1 VGRGGS
7 RGREGPRDPDARAS
21 GGADAPGGR
30 RGPRNPDARGGR
42 RRGRDPD
49 APRPDSWLLRHPR
62 EILLV
67 AGIVLAA
74 LAVIGTGVDKRLDPT
89 TLDVPGSASARA
101 DAMLE
106 EHFGPSAPFAILL
119 RGPAEALEEQG
130 PDVVRALRADP
141 GVSTLSPWDKG
152 SVEGLRPSPE
162 KALILADFHVS
173 TKTAVNE
180 VVPHLDQLLE
190 EKVTAP
196 VSATQTGYATLSRA
210 LQQESIDASE
220 HGELIALPILLVVL
234 LLVFRSP
241 IAAAIPLGFGAITV
255 LASRG
260 ILYFFTSWFSIDA
273 FALTVCTMIGL
284 ALGVDYALLM
294 VSRFREELETGA
306 APLEAARRTRRHA
319 GRTVAFAGSTL
330 LLSMLVSLL
339 ILPGSLLV
347 SLAGT
352 VAMVV
357 VLSVAVATIVGPAI
371 LTLVGAN
378 VNRWRIG
385 PAASADRSAVMRFVN
400 GALRRP
406 LLAALVIG
414 AVLLALAAPA
424 IGLKLGPPSPEQLAK
439 DSTARENAELV
450 DHAIGP
456 GWDAPFQIVATN
468 PDGPITDAGS
478 MAALERFQHKIAHLE
493 GVKVVIGPQAATKR
507 VKPLQEFGNSALASK
522 GNLGPVKELGKL
534 GKELNVAAGGV
545 GELRE
550 GISEAGNGAG
560 LLALGS
566 THAADGAG
574 LIANGLA
581 RAAGGSQRAIDALER
596 FAKGSER
603 LTEGLL
609 QAEIGALQLRV
620 SAINGVTNTLNYNGR
635 RLQKK
640 QLKKLRAEQNE
651 TLPNLI
657 AQTPVSIE
665 KLQAAEAKLKET
677 AASDPAAAAALESVQ
692 GALAALTGTDPVT
705 GQPYAEGYAGL
716 LAELEGLQER
726 LGEDAEL
733 NQETSSFI
741 YSTISELH
749 RAGRGAGQL
758 IEGLQKLRKGSNTLT
773 HGADK
778 LAKEAGRL
786 GKGIETLST
795 GATSLVAGLDRLTG
809 GAQALEENL
818 AAGAVEVEPLES
830 GLNEASVKVLAGRAN
845 IRRQATQV
853 QESTPGLFNSGY
865 FVLSALDGA
874 PPGPRE
880 KAASTIDLNKGG
892 QAASMLVISKYEFNS
907 PGSIRLNRE
916 LASAAGELG
925 QNASLQTGVAGGAA
939 QLNDYSK
946 ITRDRIPWIIAVIT
960 LVTFLVLVVVL
971 RALPLAAIAVGLN
984 LLTVGVAFGIL
995 TLLFHV
1001 PEDWPLGGHNYVDAV
1016 GACMIF
1022 AVVFGLSIDY
1032 AVFLLSRMRERYDA
1046 GDDNATAVRFGLEK
1060 TARVITGAA
1069 VIMLAVFVVFAGA
1082 PIATVSQLGVGLTV
1096 AVVLDATVVRIV
1108 LLPALMLL
1116 LGDRVWWLPRPL
1128 ARVLPRLNV

>member
-1 VGRGGS
+1 VGSSRS
-7 RGREGPRDPDARAS
+7 RGSERPRGS
-21 GGADAPGGR
+21 GSGSG
-30 RGPRNPDARGGR
+30 ARGGA
-42 RRGRDPD
+42 GSDLP
-49 APRPDSWLLRHPR
+49 WLLRHPR

-67 AGIVLAA
+67 AAIVLAA
-74 LAVIGTGVDKRLDPT
+74 LAVVGTGVDSKLDPT
-89 TLDVPGSASARA
+89 TLNVPGSASAEA
-101 DAMLE
+101 NAMLE

-119 RGPAEALEEQG
+119 RGPAAAVDEQG
-130 PDVVRALRADP
+130 PRLVRALRSEP
-141 GVSTLSPWDKG
+141 NVSTLSPWDKG

-162 KALILADFHVS
+162 RALVLADFHVS

-180 VVPHLDQLLE
+180 TVPRLE
-190 EKVTAP
+190 EILEENVTAP
-196 VSATQTGYATLSRA
+196 VTATQAGYATLSRA
-210 LQQESIDASE
+210 LQKESIDAAE
-220 HGELIALPILLVVL
+220 RGELIALPILLVVL

-241 IAAAIPLGFGAITV
+241 IAAVIPLGFGAITV

-260 ILYFFTSWFSIDA
+260 ILYFLTSWFSIDA

-306 APLEAARRTRRHA
+306 EPVEAARQTRRHA

-357 VLSVAVATIVGPAI
+357 VLSVTTATLVVPAI

-378 VNRWRIG
+378 VNRWRLG
-385 PAASADRSAVMRFVN
+385 APQSADRSAVMRFVN

-406 LLAALVIG
+406 LLAAVVIG
-414 AVLLALAAPA
+414 AILLALAGPA

-439 DSTARENAELV
+439 DAPARQSAELI
-450 DHAIGP
+450 DKSIGP
-456 GWDAPFQIVATN
+456 GWDAPFQVVATN
-468 PDGPITDAGS
+468 PNGPITDASS
-478 MAALERFQHKIAHLE
+478 MAALEHFQHKVAKLE
-493 GVKVVIGPQAATKR
+493 GVKVVIGPQAAAKR
-507 VKPLQEFGNSALASK
+507 VKPLQEFGNSALASR

-534 GKELNVAAGGV
+534 GNELDTAASGVA
-545 GELRE
+545 ELRE
-550 GISEAGNGAG
+550 GISEASNGAG
-560 LLALGS
+560 LLAMGS
-566 THAADGAG
+566 DHAAEGAQ
-574 LIANGLA
+574 LIATGLA
-581 RAAGGSQRAIDALER
+581 RATGGSQRAISALER
-596 FAKGSER
+596 LASGNEK
-603 LTEGLL
+603 LAEGLL
-609 QAEIGALQLRV
+609 EAEVGTLQARAAVESFVGPNARYNALRPQR
-620 SAINGVTNTLNYNGR
+620 
-635 RLQKK
+635 
-640 QLKKLRAEQNE
+640 KLVRKLFAESKE
-651 TLPNLI
+651 TLPALLVPTL
-657 AQTPVSIE
+657 AGLE
-665 KLQAAEAKLKET
+665 KLRAAEAKLKE
-677 AASDPAAAAALESVQ
+677 ASPDDPNAAAALEQVQ
-692 GALAALTGTDPVT
+692 GALAALSGTDPAT
-705 GQPYAEGYAGL
+705 GAPYEQGYAGL
-716 LAELEGLQER
+716 VAEIEGLER
-726 LGEDAEL
+726 RIGLDAEEAHKVAL
-733 NQETSSFI
+733 YINYTVIGEMKKVS
-741 YSTISELH
+741 
-749 RAGRGAGQL
+749 AGIGEL
-758 IEGLQKLRKGSNTLT
+758 IEGLQKLRKGANTLA
-773 HGADK
+773 HGANK

-786 GKGIETLST
+786 GKGIDKLGT
-795 GATSLVAGLDRLTG
+795 GAASLVSGLDQLSG
-809 GAQALEENL
+809 GAEALEENL
-818 AAGAVEVEPLES
+818 AAGAVEVEPLET
-830 GLNEASVKVLAGRAN
+830 GLEEASAQVLEGKAE
-845 IRRQATQV
+845 IRRQAGEV

-880 KAASTIDLNKGG
+880 KAGVTIDLDKGG

-907 PGSIRLNRE
+907 PGSIRLNHE
-916 LASAAGELG
+916 LAAAAGELG
-925 QNASLQTGVAGGAA
+925 ENASLQTGVAGGAA
-939 QLNDYSK
+939 QLNDYSQ
-946 ITRDRIPWIIAVIT
+946 ITRDRIPWIIALIT
-960 LVTFLVLVVVL
+960 FVTFLVLVVVL

-995 TLLFHV
+995 TLLFNV

-1046 GDDNATAVRFGLEK
+1046 GDDNETAVRYGLEK

-1069 VIMLAVFVVFAGA
+1069 VIMLAVFVVFAGE
-1082 PIATVSQLGVGLTV
+1082 PIATVSQLGIGLTV

>member
-1 VGRGGS
+1 VGS
-7 RGREGPRDPDARAS
+7 S
-21 GGADAPGGR
+21 
-30 RGPRNPDARGGR
+30 R
-42 RRGRDPD
+42 RRGRERPRDSD
-49 APRPDSWLLRHPR
+49 AGRDHPWLLRHPR

-67 AGIVLAA
+67 AAIVLAA
-74 LAVIGTGVDKRLDPT
+74 LAVVGTGVDNRLDPT
-89 TLDVPGSASARA
+89 TLVVPGSSSAEA
-101 DAMLE
+101 NEMLE

-119 RGPAEALEEQG
+119 RGPNEALEEQG
-130 PDVVRALRADP
+130 PGLVHALRQEP
-141 GVSTLSPWDKG
+141 GVSTLSPWDTG
-152 SVEGLRPSPE
+152 SVEGLRPTPE
-162 KALILADFHVS
+162 KALILADFHVD
-173 TKTAVNE
+173 TKTAVND
-180 VVPHLDQLLE
+180 VVPRLE
-190 EKVTAP
+190 EILKQKVTAP
-196 VSATQTGYATLSRA
+196 VRATQTGYATLSRA
-210 LQQESIDASE
+210 LQKESIDASE
-220 HGELIALPILLVVL
+220 HGEMIALPILLIVL

-241 IAAAIPLGFGAITV
+241 IAALIPLGFGAITV

-260 ILYFFTSWFSIDA
+260 LLYFFTSWFSIDA

-294 VSRFREELETGA
+294 VSRFREELEGGA
-306 APLEAARRTRRHA
+306 EPIDAARQTRRHA
-319 GRTVAFAGSTL
+319 GRTVTFAGSTL

-339 ILPGSLLV
+339 ILPGSLLI

-357 VLSVAVATIVGPAI
+357 VLSVTVATLVVPAI

-378 VNRWRIG
+378 INRWRIG
-385 PAASADRSAVMRFVN
+385 PAASADRSMVMRFVN

-406 LLAALVIG
+406 LLAALAIG
-414 AVLLALAAPA
+414 GVLLALAAPA
-424 IGLKLGPPSPEQLAK
+424 IGLKLGPPSPEQLARGA
-439 DSTARENAELV
+439 TARQNAELI
-450 DHAIGP
+450 DDAIGP

-468 PDGPITDAGS
+468 PNGPITDAS
-478 MAALERFQHKIAHLE
+478 TMAALEHFQHKVAHLD

-507 VKPLQEFGNSALASK
+507 VKPLQELGNSALASK

-550 GISEAGNGAG
+550 GISEAGSGAG

-566 THAADGAG
+566 GRATDGAQQIAQG
-574 LIANGLA
+574 LT

-620 SAINGVTNTLNYNGR
+620 SAINGLTNTLNFNGR

-640 QLKKLRAEQNE
+640 QLKKLRADQNE
-651 TLPNLI
+651 TLPRLI
-657 AQTPVSIE
+657 APTKASIE
-665 KLQAAEAKLKET
+665 KLQEAEAKLKE
-677 AASDPAAAAALESVQ
+677 AAPTDPAAAAALESVQ
-692 GALAALTGTDPVT
+692 GALGALTGTDPAT
-705 GQPYAEGYAGL
+705 GQPYSEGYAGL
-716 LAELEGLQER
+716 LAELEGLQAR

-733 NQETSSFI
+733 NKETSSFI

-749 RAGRGAGQL
+749 RAGRGAGEL
-758 IEGLQKLRKGSNTLT
+758 IEGLQKLHKGANTLS

-786 GKGIETLST
+786 GKGVQQLST
-795 GATSLVAGLDRLTG
+795 GATSLVAGLGRLTG
-809 GAQALEENL
+809 GAKVLEENL
-818 AAGAVEVEPLES
+818 VAGAGEVQPLES
-830 GLNEASVKVLAGRAN
+830 GLEEASVKVLEGKAN
-845 IRRQATQV
+845 IRGQATEV
-853 QESTPGLFNSGY
+853 QEATPGLFNSGY

-907 PGSIRLNRE
+907 PGSIRLNKE
-916 LASAAGELG
+916 LAAAAGELG
-925 QNASLQTGVAGGAA
+925 QDASLETGVAGGAA
-939 QLNDYSK
+939 QLNDYAH

-971 RALPLAAIAVGLN
+971 RALLLAAIAVGLN

-1001 PEDWPLGGHNYVDAV
+1001 PADWPLGGHSYVDAV
-1016 GACMIF
+1016 GASMIF
-1022 AVVFGLSIDY
+1022 ALVFGLSIDY

-1069 VIMLAVFVVFAGA
+1069 AIMLAVFAIFAGQS
-1082 PIATVSQLGVGLTV
+1082 IATVSQLGIGLTV

-1128 ARVLPRLNV
+1128 QRVLPKLNV

>member
-1 VGRGGS
+1 MF
-7 RGREGPRDPDARAS
+7 AA
-21 GGADAPGGR
+21 
-30 RGPRNPDARGGR
+30 
-42 RRGRDPD
+42 
-49 APRPDSWLLRHPR
+49 
-62 EILLV
+62 
-67 AGIVLAA
+67 IVLAA
-74 LAVIGTGVDKRLDPT
+74 LAVIGTGVDSRLDPT
-89 TLDVPGSASARA
+89 TLDVPGSASAEA
-101 DAMLE
+101 NAMLE

-119 RGPAEALEEQG
+119 RGPAAALEEQG
-130 PDVVRALRADP
+130 PRLVHALREEP
-141 GVSTLSPWDKG
+141 GVTTLSPWDKG
-152 SVEGLRPSPE
+152 SVEGLRPTPE

-180 VVPHLDQLLE
+180 TVPHLEELLE

-196 VSATQTGYATLSRA
+196 VKVTQTAYATLSRA
-210 LQQESIDASE
+210 LQRESIDASE
-220 HGELIALPILLVVL
+220 HDELIALPILLIVL

-241 IAAAIPLGFGAITV
+241 VAAAIPLGFGAITV

-260 ILYFFTSWFSIDA
+260 ILYFLTGFFSIDA

-294 VSRFREELETGA
+294 VSRFREELATGA
-306 APLEAARRTRRHA
+306 EPVEAARRTRQHA

-357 VLSVAVATIVGPAI
+357 VLSVTVATLVGPAI
-371 LTLVGAN
+371 LTLVGN
-378 VNRWRIG
+378 GVNRWRIG
-385 PAASADRSAVMRFVN
+385 TPKAAERSAVMRFVN

-406 LLAALVIG
+406 LVAACVIG
-414 AVLLALAAPA
+414 AILLALASPA

-439 DSTARENAELV
+439 DAPARQNAELI

-456 GWDAPFQIVATN
+456 GWDAPFQVVATN
-468 PDGPITDAGS
+468 PDGPITDPGS
-478 MAALERFQHKIAHLE
+478 MAAIEHFEHKVAHMN

-507 VKPLQEFGNSALASK
+507 VEPLQELGNSVLASR
-522 GNLGPVKELGKL
+522 GNIGPVKELGHL

-545 GELRE
+545 GALRE
-550 GISEAGNGAG
+550 GISEAGDGAG
-560 LLALGS
+560 LLAQGS
-566 THAADGAG
+566 DHAAEGAQ
-574 LIANGLA
+574 LIATGLA
-581 RAAGGSQRAIDALER
+581 KAAGGSQRAIGALER

-609 QAEIGALQLRV
+609 KAEIGAIEVRV
-620 SAINGVTNTLNYNGR
+620 SAINGITSSLNYNAK
-635 RLQKK
+635 RLQRE
-640 QLKKLRAEQNE
+640 QLRHLLAEQNE
-651 TLPNLI
+651 TLPRLL
-657 AQTPVSIE
+657 APTKDAIE
-665 KLQAAEAKLKET
+665 KLAAAEAKLKE
-677 AASDPAAAAALESVQ
+677 AAPTDPAAAAALESVQ
-692 GALAALTGTDPVT
+692 GAAAALTGTDPAT

-733 NQETSSFI
+733 NKQVGAYIRSSVQELKRT
-741 YSTISELH
+741 
-749 RAGRGAGQL
+749 GRGVGRL
-758 IEGLQKLRKGSNTLT
+758 VEGLQKLHKGANTLA
-773 HGADK
+773 HGANK

-786 GKGIETLST
+786 GEGIEKLSGGT
-795 GATSLVAGLDRLTG
+795 TALVAGLGRLSG
-809 GAQALEENL
+809 GAEALEENL
-818 AAGAVEVEPLES
+818 KAAPAKVEPLES
-830 GLNEASVKVLAGRAN
+830 GLEEASVKVLAGKAE
-845 IRRQATQV
+845 IRKEAGEV
-853 QESTPGLFNSGY
+853 QEQTPGIFNSGY

-880 KAASTIDLNKGG
+880 KAGATIDLDRGG
-892 QAASMLVISKYEFNS
+892 QAASMLVISKFEFNS
-907 PGSIRLNRE
+907 PGSIELNKK
-916 LASAAGELG
+916 LAAAASELG
-925 QNASLQTGVAGGAA
+925 QNASLETGVAGGAA

-946 ITRDRIPWIIAVIT
+946 ITRERIPWIIAIIT

-984 LLTVGVAFGIL
+984 LLTVGVAFGVL
-995 TLLFHV
+995 TLLSDV
-1001 PEDWPLGGHNYVDAV
+1001 PASWPLGGHNYVDAV
-1016 GACMIF
+1016 GSCMIF
-1022 AVVFGLSIDY
+1022 ALVFGLSIDY

-1046 GDDNATAVRFGLEK
+1046 GDDNETAVRFGLEK

-1069 VIMLAVFVVFAGA
+1069 VIMLAVFVAFAGA

-1128 ARVLPRLNV
+1128 ARALPKLNV